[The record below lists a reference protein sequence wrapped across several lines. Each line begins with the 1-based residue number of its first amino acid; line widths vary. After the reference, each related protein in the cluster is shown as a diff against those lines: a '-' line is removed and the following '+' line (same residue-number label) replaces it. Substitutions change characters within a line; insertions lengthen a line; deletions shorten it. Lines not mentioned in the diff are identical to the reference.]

1 MDRSELS
8 ETIVHEV
15 SALFAAEVRA
25 AGPALLVADLDGM
38 EQRVQQLSRR
48 VCGALLERV
57 LAVRAQAP
65 AVRPPCP
72 ACGGLLRLVEQARGR
87 HLQGL
92 TGDVTLRRPTY
103 VCTRTDCGQGYA
115 PLDAELGLGA
125 PTLTPR
131 LARVACR
138 AGSTTAFAEAA
149 AHLAE
154 ELGIAVSG
162 ETVRRVSEAVGAV
175 AEAEQQAAIAQ
186 TQQGRLPRPA
196 QGAPDVVVAVDGCQV
211 PLDDGWHEMKVGRV
225 APLGPALRHDAR
237 SGRTVL
243 AWGPSV
249 CCAGLESAE
258 DFWYR
263 VYVTA
268 CQGGLSQQTRRVVV
282 LGDGAAWIWTR
293 AAHFVG
299 GPGVEVVEIVDI
311 YHAYEHL
318 WAVGRALWD
327 TPEAV
332 SAWVEPLK
340 DALYRQGAP
349 AVLAALA
356 ALVPPA
362 AAAAKVVETTRA
374 YFADNAARMDY
385 PRFVAQQLPIGSGA
399 VESLCKSLI
408 EARLKHAG
416 MRWTPG
422 GAQAVATLRDLSLSG
437 AWEAFW
443 AGHPLRTRLRQ
454 CPPARPRRR
463 PAPVPSPAVV
473 PPAAR
478 RSSVAGAPP
487 VPSSAPAGAPRAAP
501 PRRPAATHPWRHA
514 PIGRGRCA

>member
-8 ETIVHEV
+8 EAIIHDL

-25 AGPALLVADLDGM
+25 AGPALLAADLDGM

-65 AVRPPCP
+65 AARPPCP
-72 ACGGLLRLVEQARGR
+72 TCGGLLRLVDQARGR

-92 TGDVTLRRPTY
+92 TGDVMLQRPTY

-115 PLDAELGLGA
+115 PLDDQLGLGA

-154 ELGIAVSG
+154 ELGVAVSG

-186 TQQGRLPRPA
+186 AQQGRLPRPA

-225 APLGPALRHDAR
+225 APLGPALRHEAR
-237 SGRTVL
+237 AARTFL

-258 DFWYR
+258 EFWYR

-268 CQGGLSQQTRRVVV
+268 CHGGLSQQTRRVVV
-282 LGDGAAWIWTR
+282 LGDGAEWIWTR

-318 WAVGRALWD
+318 WAVGRALWN

-340 DALYRQGAP
+340 DALYDQGAP
-349 AVLAALA
+349 AVLAALD
-356 ALVPPA
+356 ALVPLDE
-362 AAAAKVVETTRA
+362 AAKVVETTRA
-374 YFADNAARMDY
+374 YFTDNAARMDY
-385 PRFVAQQLPIGSGA
+385 PRFVAQHLPIGSGA

-416 MRWTPG
+416 MRWTPA
-422 GAQAVATLRDLSLSG
+422 GAQAIATLRALSLSG

-443 AGHPLRTRLRQ
+443 AGHPLWTRLRQ

-463 PAPVPSPAVV
+463 PASVPPSDLAPPTVLGPAVAQA
-473 PPAAR
+473 PPA
-478 RSSVAGAPP
+478 PP
-487 VPSSAPAGAPRAAP
+487 PAPAVAPGAASL
-501 PRRPAATHPWRHA
+501 RRPAATHPWRHA
-514 PIGRGRCA
+514 PIGRARCA